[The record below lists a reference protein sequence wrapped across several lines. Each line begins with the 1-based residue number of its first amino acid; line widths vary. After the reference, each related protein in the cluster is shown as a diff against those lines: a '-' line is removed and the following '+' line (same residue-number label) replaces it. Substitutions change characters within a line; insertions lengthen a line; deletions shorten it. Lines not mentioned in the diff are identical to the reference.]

1 MAKPA
6 GRLVQTMQEKA
17 ARDDVELRDLAARL
31 EDLARAQEEAR
42 GTVGD
47 DEADYAA
54 AFEQLFTA
62 VARLNPL
69 RVAAVIRTLA
79 EPWVS

>member
-1 MAKPA
+1 MAKA
-6 GRLVQTMQEKA
+6 A
-17 ARDDVELRDLAARL
+17 ARRLPAAREAPPRNDGELMDLAARL

-54 AFEQLFTA
+54 AFEQLFAA

-69 RVAAVIRTLA
+69 RVAAVIRTVA